1 MRLILKLYNVG
12 WYLALPFIMIVLWLK
27 GGRLTAYRQDW
38 GQRFGY
44 HLPQNKMD
52 IWFHAVSV
60 GEVVAAT
67 SLIAACLK
75 QGYRVVLTTMTPTGL
90 AQAKQIWG
98 QQIEYQ
104 YCPYDFSYA
113 IQGFL
118 KTRQP
123 KALIILETELW
134 PGMLSMVHQHNIP
147 IFLMNA
153 RISNRS
159 FGRYLKTKRLWQ
171 YLFGF
176 FTAIYVQSEQDRQRF
191 LKIGAQSN
199 QLVLAGNLKFKQH
212 IQVERI
218 SAWQQF
224 KLNYPKQRV
233 LVFGSTHAGEEALIV
248 EIYQR
253 LSREFA
259 DLMLVIVPRHPERF
273 DAVYQFL
280 QQQFPAD
287 QLQRYSEWNAQTR
300 PTLNCLLVDA
310 MGELSSLY
318 AIAECAFVG
327 GSLVNIGGH
336 NILEPIAFDVP
347 VLTGPYMQNQQDL
360 LRMMLEHHAIVYA
373 KTTQDLASGLQKLLS
388 EPQVKKQQILN
399 AKKMFSQY
407 QSAVETCMKGVIEA
421 LKTKAPN

>member
-27 GGRLTAYRQDW
+27 GGRLPAYRQDW
-38 GQRFGY
+38 GQRFAY
-44 HLPQNKMD
+44 HLPQNKID

-98 QQIEYQ
+98 PQIEYQ

-113 IQGFL
+113 IKGFL

-147 IFLMNA
+147 IFLVNA

-159 FGRYLKTKRLWQ
+159 FGRYLKTKRLWR

-176 FTAIYVQSEQDRQRF
+176 FTAIYAQSEQDRQRF

-199 QLVLAGNLKFKQH
+199 QLVVAGNVKFKQH
-212 IQVERI
+212 IQAERI

-224 KLNYPKQRV
+224 KLNYPKQRM

-253 LSREFA
+253 LSHEFA

-287 QLQRYSEWNAQTR
+287 LLQRYSEWNVQTR
-300 PTLNCLLVDA
+300 PALNCLLVDA

-388 EPQVKKQQILN
+388 EPQVKQQQILN
-399 AKKMFSQY
+399 AKKMLTQY

>member
-1 MRLILKLYNVG
+1 MRLILKLYNIG
-12 WYLALPFIMIVLWLK
+12 WYLALPFIMMLLWLK
-27 GGRLTAYRQDW
+27 GRRLPAYRQDW

-44 HLPQNKMD
+44 HLPQNKID

-67 SLIAACLK
+67 SMIAACLK
-75 QGYRVVLTTMTPTGL
+75 QGYRIVLTTMTPTGL

-98 QQIEYQ
+98 AQIEYQ

-113 IQGFL
+113 IHGFL
-118 KTRQP
+118 ETRQP

-134 PGMLSMVHQHNIP
+134 PGMLSMVHQQNIP
-147 IFLMNA
+147 IFLVNA

-191 LKIGAQSN
+191 LQIGAQSN
-199 QLVLAGNLKFKQH
+199 RLFLAGNLKFNQH
-212 IQVERI
+212 TQAERI

-224 KLNYPKQRV
+224 KSIYPNQRV

-248 EIYQR
+248 DIYQR
-253 LSREFA
+253 LSSKFS

-273 DAVYQFL
+273 DEVYRLL
-280 QQQFPAD
+280 QQQFSDAEM
-287 QLQRYSEWNAQTR
+287 QRYSKWCQEHTS
-300 PTLNCLLVDA
+300 TLRCLLVDA

-336 NILEPIAFDVP
+336 NILEPIAYDVP
-347 VLTGPYMQNQQDL
+347 VLAGPYMQNQQDL
-360 LRMMLEHHAIVYA
+360 LRIMLEHHAIVYA
-373 KTTQDLASGLQKLLS
+373 KTTQDLELGLQKLLS
-388 EPQVKKQQILN
+388 DPMFKQEQIQN
-399 AKKMFSQY
+399 AKNMLMQY
-407 QSAVETCMKGVIEA
+407 QSAVETCMNGVIKA
-421 LKTKAPN
+421 LQTKAPN